1 MTLTLHTIAAKQG
14 SRQKKFRVGR
24 GLGSGRGKSAGR
36 GTKGQRSRTGGR
48 KRLALKGMK
57 QMLLSFPKNRGFRS
71 RTAKPTTIALSRLE
85 AFENG
90 TVVTLELLR
99 ERNFLPRIS
108 LSAKIVGAGPITKK
122 LTIQGILSSVGAK
135 AAIEKAGGSFV
146 EAVKAA

>member
-1 MTLTLHTIAAKQG
+1 MTLTLHTIAAKHG

-71 RTAKPTTIALSRLE
+71 RMTKPTTIALSRLE

-90 TVVTLELLR
+90 TVVNLELLR
-99 ERNFLPRIS
+99 EKAFIS
-108 LSAKIVGAGPITKK
+108 RQAVAAKIVGNGAFTKK
-122 LTIQGILSSVGAK
+122 VTIQGLLASAGAK
-135 AAIEKAGGSFV
+135 AAIEKAGGSFT